1 MESYRILLTDSQI
14 EYLSHQPENGMG
26 YQIVDL
32 TLKSGDVLMKKVVLN
47 CSILQLEDQE
57 QLNVEDIIK
66 IELHRD

>member
-1 MESYRILLTDSQI
+1 
-14 EYLSHQPENGMG
+14 MG

>member
-26 YQIVDL
+26 YHIVDL

-47 CSILQLEDQE
+47 CSFLQLDDQE